1 MKDDLVGNLVE
12 GQGGLGG
19 LSNIFAHIGREPGGG
34 RGLQTPPGW
43 GLSRGTL
50 LQHPVEG
57 KLSVQARLFLFHLQA
72 SDFVHFTDVRCVQ
85 HWNTVKRLGPVPGG
99 PVLGRPQGWSPEFL
113 SSI

>member
-1 MKDDLVGNLVE
+1 MALVDLAIFLLTLVVNLGVVGACRLP
-12 GQGGLGG
+12 LGG
-19 LSNIFAHIGREPGGG
+19 
-34 RGLQTPPGW
+34 